1 MAAKKYRY
9 NPRTLTY
16 DEVSVSLG
24 MRALRTLL
32 YLSPSIIVGLVVA
45 FLFAKQLDSPKEK
58 LLKKEISIYQ
68 EELQR
73 LNKDMELVNRV
84 LDDIEKRDEDLYRLA
99 LYADKFPEELRLM
112 GIGGSDRYEYLNGY
126 TNSELLKSTSENMDE
141 LERRLNGQS
150 LSFKELLELAKNK
163 EKMLASIPAIQPV
176 NNKDL
181 KRMASGFGYRID
193 PIYKTRR
200 MHTGMDFTANVG
212 TDVYA
217 TGDGV
222 VEAIEVSGWGYGK
235 SIVINHGYGYK
246 TRYAHLSAF
255 KVKQGQR
262 ATRGE
267 LIGLVGNTGKSTG
280 AHLHYEVEKGGAK
293 VNPIHYYHS
302 DLTPEQYEQ
311 LIQMSENSFKAFD

>member
-9 NPRTLTY
+9 NPKTLTY

-24 MRALRTLL
+24 MKALRTLL
-32 YLSPSIIVGLVVA
+32 YLSPSIVVGLVVA
-45 FLFAKQLDSPKEK
+45 FFFAKQLDSPKEK
-58 LLKKEISIYQ
+58 LLKKEIAIYQ
-68 EELQR
+68 DELDR
-73 LNKDMELVNRV
+73 LNKDMDLVNRV

-126 TNSELLKSTSENMDE
+126 TNSELLKSTSERMDE

-163 EKMLASIPAIQPV
+163 EKMLSSIPAIQPV

-222 VEAIEVSGWGYGK
+222 VEAVEVSGWGYGK
-235 SIVINHGYGYK
+235 SIVINHGYDYK

-262 ATRGE
+262 VKRGE

-280 AHLHYEVEKGGAK
+280 AHLHYEVEKGGVK

-302 DLTPEQYEQ
+302 DLSPEQYEK
-311 LIQMSENSFKAFD
+311 LIKMSENSFKAFD